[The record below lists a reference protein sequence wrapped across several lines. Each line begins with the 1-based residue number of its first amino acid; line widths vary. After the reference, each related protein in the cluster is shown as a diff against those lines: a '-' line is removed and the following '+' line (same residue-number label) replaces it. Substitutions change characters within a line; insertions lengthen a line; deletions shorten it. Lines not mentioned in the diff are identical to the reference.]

1 MFIKFGDKTKKLVVK
16 KSKEENDDESQDE
29 KTIFLDAKDKGDRR
43 LEILKK
49 YSSEEEKADN
59 KKAM

>member
-1 MFIKFGDKTKKLVVK
+1 MFIKFGDKTKKLIVK

-29 KTIFLDAKDKGDRR
+29 KTIFLDAKDKEDRR
-43 LEILKK
+43 LKILKD